1 MEKARAGDMNIPY
14 KCINDNHLKALSR
27 RGVEVRGVLGA
38 EAQGV
43 ALDVIRDRGDPIVAK
58 ISPNENRNVLR
69 VLKNNP
75 HPSII
80 GYRDFWRAGWFDFVL
95 MEKFGKN
102 LRYPKAAGLVSERDA
117 LTCVKDVGEGLAH
130 LTKIGIRH
138 NDLHKGNVVF
148 KDGRCKIID
157 FGLATAGNTEPGLR
171 DNVLFVDKLT
181 LLAEIESASV
191 EKISALLFDAPV
203 KMQEALNRESSSSV
217 EPSSGRWRINLGQ
230 SGNDVR
236 KSGIFSS
243 LFQSSMKLGTE
254 NKVVFETKDPL
265 SVRMALL
272 KAKCLEG
279 SQPADCVKMVMQKLD
294 YADGICQFQKAY
306 MAVTE
311 ALLKQNLSLSDLSTN
326 EWSLS
331 RA

>member
-1 MEKARAGDMNIPY
+1 MNVRIPDPLVTETNLVKLEVGTLLFLVSQIPY

-203 KMQEALNRESSSSV
+203 KMQEALNRERDGEPGLHCRYSS
-217 EPSSGRWRINLGQ
+217 RNYLKIQ
-230 SGNDVR
+230 
-236 KSGIFSS
+236 SS
-243 LFQSSMKLGTE
+243 LFLLSM
-254 NKVVFETKDPL
+254 VV
-265 SVRMALL
+265 
-272 KAKCLEG
+272 
-279 SQPADCVKMVMQKLD
+279 
-294 YADGICQFQKAY
+294 
-306 MAVTE
+306 
-311 ALLKQNLSLSDLSTN
+311 
-326 EWSLS
+326 
-331 RA
+331 